1 MKMHFQTLLGGMD
14 TGTQMQKEVAR
25 KRMEEVGPDQQI
37 MWMRHDQRVKRGA
50 SDDQML
56 QCAVLDFLEGSSAE
70 NAKALVQAQR
80 RPTVGEMARE
90 LAEKTFREAET
101 ELKCVEAWQEM
112 LKEGPELQKML
123 NGKQL
128 RVERRSQGRDD
139 LGDEAVHVGRALSDE
154 GATAGIVDG
163 PQAVVAWNGGFR
175 IGRGR

>member
-80 RPTVGEMARE
+80 RPVGEMARE
-90 LAEKTFREAET
+90 WAEKTFQEDET
-101 ELKCVEAWQEM
+101 ELKWVEAWQEM
-112 LKEGPELQKML
+112 LTEGPELQKML

-128 RVERRSQGRDD
+128 ATKKRRRALLFRKSRNESRGGRKVEGKLQGRRK
-139 LGDEAVHVGRALSDE
+139 EAGEKLSL
-154 GATAGIVDG
+154 
-163 PQAVVAWNGGFR
+163 PR
-175 IGRGR
+175 RGRE